1 MRVTCSGLEDGY
13 SLRLVWTAPGRQR
26 EVVPAEFLSPKEEA
40 HGVLVS
46 AFEGPEWS
54 GDPVVRSIQ
63 PVLSLLRMPTAWQS
77 AFVPE
82 LEGELYSLDCRGQF
96 RVDEAGVYRF
106 DLVPWN
112 GKATLYVDGAE
123 VVAVEGERRTAS
135 SDEVELGRGWHD
147 LWLRYSYR
155 GGEFSGVEVLW
166 TPPGAETQI
175 IPPAWMRPVGE
186 LMTRP
191 VS

>member
-1 MRVTCSGLEDGY
+1 MRATCSGLEEGH
-13 SLRLVWTAPGRQR
+13 SLKLVWTAPGRER
-26 EVVPAEFLSPKEEA
+26 EVVPTELLSPKEEA

-46 AFEGPEWS
+46 VNEGPDWS
-54 GDPVVRSIQ
+54 GDPVQRSIQ

-96 RVDEAGVYRF
+96 RVDEGGVYRF

-123 VVAVEGERRTAS
+123 VVAVEGEGRTAS
-135 SDEVELGRGWHD
+135 PDEVELGRGWHD
-147 LWLRYSYR
+147 LWLRYSYG
-155 GGEFSGVEVLW
+155 GGEFSGVQVFW
-166 TPPGAETQI
+166 TPPGGEKQS
-175 IPPAWMRPVGE
+175 IPPGLMWPVGE

-191 VS
+191 GS